1 MNLCVQLCLKLMV
14 SNVGPS
20 HFLFNSVFR
29 GGLLSSLFMWACCSR
44 VLKPYRHHHTPPLP
58 LLCPTTPSPLL
69 DYPHSPF
76 PMSALRAIIIMPC
89 INNASQY
96 SGYGAGGRGSTD
108 GLFVVRRIITFTTC
122 LKLNPSLCFQHP

>member
-96 SGYGAGGRGSTD
+96 INNTVAWREELGEWGLVMVLEGGGVLTASSWF
-108 GLFVVRRIITFTTC
+108 GV
-122 LKLNPSLCFQHP
+122 S